1 MNLNESAIGLL
12 SKSSS
17 TASST
22 LMSLIGQLNDST
34 LTLSLPLSSSH
45 NSLSDQLD
53 QEALDESEFLIS
65 SIENRPVPTLSI
77 VFAILFSFTFL
88 FGIFTNSIVVL
99 VFAIKSEFRQY
110 TNYFF
115 ANLSIADIL
124 VLIVCIPV
132 AITDLFSPDIWN
144 YGRVYCE
151 SYVPFIGLYIQ

>member
-17 TASST
+17 TTSST
-22 LMSLIGQLNDST
+22 LMMSLIGQLNDST
-34 LTLSLPLSSSH
+34 LTLSLPLSSH
-45 NSLSDQLD
+45 NSLSDQFD

-151 SYVPFIGLYIQ
+151 S